1 MVRIAIVEDNKRDY
15 EALNELLQRY
25 RAEKDQLFD
34 IKSFSNAVD
43 FISDYSYDF
52 DLIFMDIMMPGLSG
66 MDAAKE
72 LRKFDEGVTLI
83 FITNMPQFAIEG
95 YNVNASFYL
104 LKPLSYQDLSDKLD
118 RALARIAKESSG
130 GFLLLKP
137 SFEKR
142 KVFMKDIK
150 YVEVFAHDVIF
161 HLFQDDV
168 HVRGTLSEYEK
179 SLDPRRFCRVNS
191 CYIVNL
197 TYVTAVKGTS
207 VYIGDIELKMS
218 YARKKALMEALAGFA
233 GDGR

>member
-1 MVRIAIVEDNKRDY
+1 MTRIAIVEDSKRDY
-15 EALNELLQRY
+15 ENLNELLLRY
-25 RAEKDQLFD
+25 SSEKGEIFD
-34 IKSFSNAVD
+34 IKYFPNAVD
-43 FISDYSYDF
+43 FISDYSYDL
-52 DLIFMDIMMPGLSG
+52 DLIFLDIMMPGFSG
-66 MDAAKE
+66 MDAAKD

-83 FITNMPQFAIEG
+83 FVTNMPQFAIEG

-104 LKPLSYQDLSDKLD
+104 LKPLSYPELSDKMD
-118 RALARIAKESSG
+118 KALAKIAKESSND
-130 GFLLLKP
+130 FLLLKP

-179 SLDPRRFCRVNS
+179 LLDPRRFCRVNS

-197 TYVTAVKGTS
+197 TYVTAVRDTS
-207 VYIGDIELKMS
+207 VFIGDTELKMS
-218 YARKKALMEALAGFA
+218 YARKKPLMEALAGFA
-233 GDGR
+233 GGGR